1 MSSVDELFGPVAA
14 KPDGSEILAALREA
28 ARERILVLDG
38 AMGTQIQG
46 LGFQE
51 DHFRGDRFGGCACHQ
66 QGNNDL
72 LILSQPKAIEDIH
85 YQYARAGADILETNT
100 FSSTSIAQADY
111 GMEDMVYELNRD
123 GARLVR
129 RAAIRAQQEDGR
141 RRFVAGALGPTNR
154 TASISPDV
162 NNPGYRAVTFDD
174 LRIAYGEQL
183 RGLVDGGSDLILI
196 ETIFD
201 TLNAKAAIFACEE
214 IFAEKGVRL
223 PIMIS
228 GTITDL
234 SGRTLSG
241 QTPTAFWHSVRHAR
255 PMTIGLNCALGAA
268 AMRPHLAELAG
279 VADTLVCAYPNAG
292 LPNAFGQYDESP
304 EFMAA
309 QVEAFAREGLVN
321 VVGGCCGSTPEHIA
335 AIAEAVRR
343 HPPRVAPGR
352 TPLMRLSGLE
362 PFTLTKDIPF
372 VNVGERT
379 NVTGSAKFRKLI
391 TAQDYAAALDVARD
405 QVANG
410 AQVIDINMDEGLID
424 SKKAMV
430 EYLNLVAAEPDI
442 ARVPVMIDSSKWE
455 VIEAGLK
462 CVQGKPI
469 VNSISM
475 KEGEE
480 AFLHHAR
487 LCRMYGAAVVVMA
500 FDEVGQA
507 DTRARKVE
515 ICTRAYRLL
524 TETAGFAPEDIIF
537 DPNVFAVATGIEE
550 HDNYGVDF
558 IEATGE
564 ITTTLPHVH
573 ISGGV
578 SNLSF
583 SFRGNEPVREAMH
596 AVFLYHAIQRGM
608 DMGIVNAGQ
617 LAVYDTI
624 DPELREACEDVVLN
638 RLPKAGGTATER
650 MLEIAERFKGAGG
663 KEAKEKDLAWREW
676 PVEKR
681 LEHALVNGITE
692 FIEQDTEEARLQAQ
706 RPLHVIEGPL
716 MAGMNVVGDLFG
728 AGKMFLPQVV
738 KSARV
743 MKQAVAVL
751 LPYMEAEKAANG
763 GGAERESAGR
773 ILMATVKGD
782 VHDIGKN
789 IVGVVLA
796 CNNYEIIDL
805 GVMVPATK
813 ILQVARERKV
823 DVIGLSGLITPSLD
837 EMVHVA
843 SEMERE
849 GFDIPLLIS
858 GATTSRV
865 HTAVKI
871 HPRYNLGQAV
881 YVTDAS
887 RAVGVVSS
895 LLSSEMK
902 PGYVETIQAEYSRV
916 AEAHERSERE
926 KQRLPLA
933 KARANAHR
941 IDWASHVPP
950 KPSFLGVK
958 VFEGWDLA
966 ELARYIDWTPFF
978 QTWELKGRYPKI
990 LEDEKQGPAARQ
1002 LFDDA
1007 QAMLRKIIDEK
1018 WFAPRAV
1025 IGFWPANAVGDDIR
1039 LYSDEAREVELATF
1053 FTLRQQL
1060 VKRDGKPNVALSD
1073 FVAPRESGRA
1083 DYVGGFVVTAGI
1095 EEVAIAE
1102 RFERANDDYNSIL
1115 VKALADRFAEAF
1127 AECLHERVRKEFWG
1141 YAPDEVFVPDDL
1153 VGEPYQGIR
1162 PAPGYPAQPDH
1173 TEKVTLFRL
1182 LDAEA
1187 NAGVSL
1193 TESMA
1198 MWPGSSVSGLYLSH
1212 PESYYFG
1219 VAKVERDQVED
1230 YAARKD
1236 MKVAEV
1242 ERWLGPVLNYV
1253 PAPFAEAAE

>member
-773 ILMATVKGD
+773 IVMATVKGD

-849 GFDIPLLIS
+849 GFDIPLLIG